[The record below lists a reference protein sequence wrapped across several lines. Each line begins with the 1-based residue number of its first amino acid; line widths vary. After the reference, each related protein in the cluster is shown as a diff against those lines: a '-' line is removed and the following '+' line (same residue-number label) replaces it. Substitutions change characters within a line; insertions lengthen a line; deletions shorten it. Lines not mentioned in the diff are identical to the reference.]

1 MLDWL
6 LQTLFARR
14 ERSRQLE
21 KDDPVWIN
29 PEDADGFG
37 TVGFGG
43 DLEPER
49 LLAAYSQG
57 IFPMYDEGEP
67 ICWWSPDPRAIIEMD
82 GLHISRRLQR
92 TIGSG
97 KFSVS
102 LNKDFGAVMRA
113 CGQREESTWI
123 NSEMLAAYQRL
134 HELGHA
140 HSVEVWHDGE
150 LAGGVY
156 GVSLGGLFAGESM
169 FYRIRDA
176 SKVALVFLFER
187 LRECGFELFDTQIM
201 NDHTASLGAIEI
213 PRSEYLQRLA
223 KVIDKRVQ
231 LK

>member
-1 MLDWL
+1 
-6 LQTLFARR
+6 
-14 ERSRQLE
+14 
-21 KDDPVWIN
+21 
-29 PEDADGFG
+29 
-37 TVGFGG
+37 
-43 DLEPER
+43 
-49 LLAAYSQG
+49 
-57 IFPMYDEGEP
+57 
-67 ICWWSPDPRAIIEMD
+67 
-82 GLHISRRLQR
+82 
-92 TIGSG
+92 
-97 KFSVS
+97 
-102 LNKDFGAVMRA
+102 MRA